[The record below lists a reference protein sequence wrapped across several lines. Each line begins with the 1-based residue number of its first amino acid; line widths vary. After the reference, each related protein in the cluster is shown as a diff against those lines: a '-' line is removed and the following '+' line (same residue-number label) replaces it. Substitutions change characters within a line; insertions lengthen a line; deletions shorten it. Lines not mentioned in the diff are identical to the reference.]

1 VSLGS
6 GSKFSVPLVS
16 ADADEGSGAAALL
29 FALVIPSSPPSLSTT
44 KVTAMRLSPRGA
56 LPELLLGGDVAT
68 GGLEE
73 LRGSGLWPARC
84 MEEQQDHS
92 CKIHA

>member
-1 VSLGS
+1 MSLGS
-6 GSKFSVPLVS
+6 GSKFSVQLVS
-16 ADADEGSGAAALL
+16 ADADEGGAAALL
-29 FALVIPSSPPSLSTT
+29 FALGITSSPPSLSTT

-73 LRGSGLWPARC
+73 LRGSGLWLARC
-84 MEEQQDHS
+84 MEEQQDQL
-92 CKIHA
+92 